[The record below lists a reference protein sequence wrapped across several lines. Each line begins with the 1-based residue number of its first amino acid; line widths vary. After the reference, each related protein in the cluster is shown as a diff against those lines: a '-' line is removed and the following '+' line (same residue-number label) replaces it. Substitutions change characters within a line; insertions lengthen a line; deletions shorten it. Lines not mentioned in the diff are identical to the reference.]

1 MKWMVMALILIAPL
15 FAPYDPMTT
24 NLDQIAQ
31 PPSWTHPMGTDHL
44 GRDVWSR
51 WLHGGQH
58 TLIMTGLAT
67 LIGVGLGTLGGLI
80 AHYPVMAA
88 VWEGMIA
95 LPGLL
100 ISLVILTIMGASGIT
115 IAIAVGIAQIAPTA
129 IYTQHTIRQIKAMP
143 FVEGTIAIGAPERWV
158 LAHTILPNALP
169 RLRAYGV
176 NTFSY
181 CLLNSAALAFL
192 GFTGQPGLP
201 DWGVMMAEGHQILRE
216 AIWVSLAP
224 GIAIT
229 VLIWSLYDAPR
240 VA

>member
-1 MKWMVMALILIAPL
+1 MKWLLLVLILIAPI

-24 NLDQIAQ
+24 HLSEIVK
-31 PPSWTHPMGTDHL
+31 PPSVAHPMGTDHL

-51 WLHGGQH
+51 WLYGGQH
-58 TLIMTGLAT
+58 TLIMTALAT
-67 LIGVGLGTLGGLI
+67 LIGVGFGTLGGLVTRYE
-80 AHYPVMAA
+80 AFAA
-88 VWEGMIA
+88 LWEGLMA

-100 ISLVILTIMGASGIT
+100 LSLVLLTLLGASSLT

-129 IYTQHTIRQIKAMP
+129 IYTRNIIKQIKIMA
-143 FVEGTIAIGAPERWV
+143 FVEGTIAIGASEWWV
-158 LAHTILPNALP
+158 MTRTILPNAWP
-169 RLRAYGV
+169 SLRVYAV
-176 NTFSY
+176 NTFGY

-201 DWGVMMAEGHQILRE
+201 DWGVMMAEGNLILRE

-229 VLIWSLYDAPR
+229 VLLWLVYPKER
-240 VA
+240 